1 MVLFLYALTM
11 NEESI
16 TLVNTRKDILVN
28 NSIGEDIVLLPGAAS
43 GTPVSGSFAIPRYS
57 GADSVDTFP
66 VDIGQSCKG
75 IVPILRQ
82 GQHL

>member
-43 GTPVSGSFAIPRYS
+43 GTPVSGSFAIPR
-57 GADSVDTFP
+57 
-66 VDIGQSCKG
+66 
-75 IVPILRQ
+75 
-82 GQHL
+82 

>member
-28 NSIGEDIVLLPGAAS
+28 NSIGEDIVLLPGTAS
-43 GTPVSGSFAIPRYS
+43 GTPVSGSFAIPR
-57 GADSVDTFP
+57 
-66 VDIGQSCKG
+66 
-75 IVPILRQ
+75 
-82 GQHL
+82 